1 MSSNSADTIHSF
13 RAFIEEAEKGAT
25 IPRVDERDLKSLH
38 ELSIE
43 RARRYCGKDGVVSIE
58 MTARTCSPGANLPA
72 VWLRHS
78 QLRSLY
84 REGLLAEWQQGTA
97 LDEVVFRVAATIPM
111 SGIRLDQSAFL
122 ESLRASTVA

>member
-1 MSSNSADTIHSF
+1 MSSNSADIIHSF

-43 RARRYCGKDGVVSIE
+43 RAKRYCGKDGVISIE

-72 VWLRHS
+72 V
-78 QLRSLY
+78 
-84 REGLLAEWQQGTA
+84 
-97 LDEVVFRVAATIPM
+97 
-111 SGIRLDQSAFL
+111 
-122 ESLRASTVA
+122 